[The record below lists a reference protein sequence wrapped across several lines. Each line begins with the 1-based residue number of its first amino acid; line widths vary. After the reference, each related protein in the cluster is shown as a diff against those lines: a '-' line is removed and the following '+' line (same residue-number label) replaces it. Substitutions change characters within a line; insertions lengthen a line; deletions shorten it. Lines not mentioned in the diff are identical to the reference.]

1 MVQSFK
7 DVFKAKKAEAVQ
19 ADSAQHFDPKAQKE
33 AAVDAEMAPKKK
45 GKHGDPGVCCGSCS

>member
-7 DVFKAKKAEAVQ
+7 DVFKGKKAESVQ
-19 ADSAQHFDPKAQKE
+19 ADSAQHFDPKAQEK

-45 GKHGDPGVCCGSCS
+45 GKHGDPGVYCGSCS